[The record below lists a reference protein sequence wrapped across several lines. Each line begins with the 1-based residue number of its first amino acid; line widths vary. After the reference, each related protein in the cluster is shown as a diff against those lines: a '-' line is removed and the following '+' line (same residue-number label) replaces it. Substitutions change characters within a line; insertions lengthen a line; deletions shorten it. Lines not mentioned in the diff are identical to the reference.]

1 MGYQMKAA
9 LYTRVSTEEQSKEGV
24 SLSNQL
30 DKCRLQAQLSEL
42 SIVRE
47 IQDGGKSGKSLSRPG
62 IEEIIRLAKRKEID
76 AVVIYKL
83 DRLTRNVS
91 DLNRLI
97 ELFTKCGV
105 SLISVKDSLDT
116 QTAAGRMVI
125 NILGTISQW
134 EREAIGERTKEAL
147 DYKKS
152 ENRKFTSLDPYGFK
166 LQGESY
172 FEVLEEQETIREI
185 TRLREEAKLS
195 YQGIADYLNGIGI
208 PTRKGNPWLKK
219 TVANIYTGTK
229 AGNRMVTK

>member
-1 MGYQMKAA
+1 MGYLMKAA

-47 IQDGGKSGKSLSRPG
+47 IQDGGKSGKSLNRPG

-134 EREAIGERTKEAL
+134 ERERYVPGRHETQSAL
-147 DYKKS
+147 
-152 ENRKFTSLDPYGFK
+152 SL
-166 LQGESY
+166 
-172 FEVLEEQETIREI
+172 V
-185 TRLREEAKLS
+185 
-195 YQGIADYLNGIGI
+195 
-208 PTRKGNPWLKK
+208 
-219 TVANIYTGTK
+219 
-229 AGNRMVTK
+229 